1 MTGRPVVIGIIDD
14 GIAFAQAR
22 VRVALAQS
30 RVEYWWLQDGPW
42 SSKPGALSL
51 GSELT
56 KGQINA
62 LLTRCTHGGA
72 VDEDELYQRAG
83 LIDFH
88 REGHNSAAWRG
99 AHGTHVMDLACGYD
113 ISEGRV
119 DRPIIIVQL
128 PARTTADT
136 SGGDLS
142 YYADYAIKYILDRA
156 QRIGT
161 ALGLANLPVVI
172 NFSYGKIAG
181 PHDGTSE
188 IERMIEDH
196 IARAAARGV
205 TLRVVLPAG
214 NNYLA
219 RCHAQLTF
227 DRPGRSHSLR
237 WRIQPDDQT
246 PSYLEIWMPKRPSG
260 KARARVQLSVTTPTG
275 QRKSIT
281 DRQGALEG
289 WDSPAGIYAQMRYA
303 DMAAPTSRG
312 LFLLTLRPTA
322 DLDPRNALAPS
333 GVWTVTLTNKTLT
346 PGQEIHAWIQR
357 DDSLYGHPVR
367 GRQSYFDDPAYRRFD
382 EGGRAIEIDD
392 PKSPVRRAGTLNA
405 IATGSSPVVMGGYL
419 GRETVAAPYSAAGP
433 TASAAQ
439 LREGPDAMSVSERS
453 RAHGG
458 LLAAGA
464 RSGASVAMG
473 GTSVAAPQIARWIAD
488 QLAAGREGNR
498 DAVAA
503 RAREDEANQP
513 PTARPQPSPT
523 RGGAGRLRPPPGLLR
538 RRDDG

>member
-1 MTGRPVVIGIIDD
+1 MTGTPVVIGIIDD
-14 GIAFAQAR
+14 GIAFAHAR
-22 VRVALAQS
+22 VRTALGQS

-42 SSKPGALSL
+42 SSKPGALSV
-51 GSELT
+51 GTELAR
-56 KGQINA
+56 GQINA
-62 LLTRCTHGGA
+62 LLNKCTHGGA

-83 LIDFH
+83 LTDFH

-113 ISEGRV
+113 MSDGRD

-136 SGGDLS
+136 SGGDLG

-156 QRIGT
+156 QKIGIARGFT
-161 ALGLANLPVVI
+161 NLPVVI
-172 NFSYGKIAG
+172 NFSYGRIAG

-219 RCHAQLTF
+219 RCHAQLAF
-227 DRPGRSHSLR
+227 DRPGRSHSLH

-246 PSYLEIWMPKRPSG
+246 PSYLEVWMPKRPAG
-260 KARARVQLSVTTPTG
+260 KARARVRLTVTTPTG
-275 QRKSIT
+275 DRKSIT
-281 DRQGALEG
+281 DRHGALES
-289 WDSPAGIYAQMRYA
+289 WDSPAGIYAQMRYT
-303 DMAAPTSRG
+303 DMVAPTSRG

-333 GVWTVTLTNKTLT
+333 GAWTITLTNKTLT
-346 PGQEIHAWIQR
+346 PTNEVHAWIQR
-357 DDSLYGHPVR
+357 DDSLYGHPIR
-367 GRQSYFDDPAYRRFD
+367 GRQSYFDDPDYRRFD

-405 IATGSSPVVMGGYL
+405 IATGASPVVLGGYL

-433 TASAAQ
+433 DAAATQ
-439 LREGPDAMSVSERS
+439 LRNGPDAMTVSERS
-453 RAHGG
+453 RAHAG
-458 LLAAGA
+458 LRAAGA
-464 RSGASVAMG
+464 RSGSSVAMG
-473 GTSVAAPQIARWIAD
+473 GTSVAAPQITRWIAE
-488 QLAAGREGNR
+488 QLAAGRPGDR
-498 DAVAA
+498 DAAAA
-503 RAREDEANQP
+503 RAREDEQSRP
-513 PTARPQPSPT
+513 PSTHPRPDPT
-523 RGGAGRLRPPPGLLR
+523 RGGAGRIKPHPAILRDR
-538 RRDDG
+538 